1 MGKKENRKIQDFDGI
16 YAFLR
21 HYVDFMLRMAY
32 RRIKYVGLEKVPA
45 DGAVI
50 YAPNHTNALMDAL
63 VILAMDRKQKVFV
76 ARADIFRNPK
86 VAKILRFLKIM
97 PIMRIRD
104 GMDEV
109 RKNTEIIHKSV
120 DVLLDKVPFC
130 ILPEGRHQAKHSLLP
145 LSKGIFR
152 IALEAEELM
161 DGRLPLYI
169 VPVGLEY
176 GNFFRFRSTVLVQTG
191 EPINVSAFL
200 KEHKQLTQP
209 EVMNLMKDELTERMK
224 EVILY
229 IPDDEYYDATLDTCA
244 AVINQQVDSWRKE
257 HPGARRHALTTRF
270 AANKMTRRRHPP
282 RTGETWNLTRLS
294 RQETPLLVPPAPAAG
309 THRHPALHYSG
320 RSADP
325 ARNRPFSLP
334 LLEDEG
340 QGFLQLHTLCSHPR
354 ALAPAAHHLRHCP
367 VLHPPVGMG
376 PGSVH
381 RPHTRHRPV
390 PGSLETVAAGRIRPA
405 AALRPEAPPLHP
417 GPASTVYGPSA
428 QRRGASMIRPILP
441 VGLGGCIGS
450 LVLGLLATLGGYAL
464 ARLL

>member
-1 MGKKENRKIQDFDGI
+1 MGKKENRKIQDFDGL

-120 DVLLDKVPFC
+120 DVLMDKVPFC

-176 GNFFRFRSTVLVQTG
+176 GNFFRFRSTVLVQIG
-191 EPINVSAFL
+191 EPINVSAYL
-200 KEHKQLTQP
+200 REHASLSQP
-209 EVMNLMKDELTERMK
+209 EVMNLMKDDLSERMK

-229 IPDDEYYDATLDTCA
+229 IPDDEHYDATLETCA
-244 AVINQQVDSWRKE
+244 AVINQQVDTWRKE

-270 AANKMTRRRHPP
+270 SANKMTLGQIARL
-282 RTGETWNLTRLS
+282 RTSEPAVTGLS
-294 RQETPLLVPPAPAAG
+294 AFLFSKMKDRAFYNSIRFVVTLVLWPLLLIIYAIVLYC
-309 THRHPALHYSG
+309 T
-320 RSADP
+320 
-325 ARNRPFSLP
+325 LP
-334 LLEDEG
+334 WEW
-340 QGFLQLHTLCSHPR
+340 
-354 ALAPAAHHLRHCP
+354 A
-367 VLHPPVGMG
+367 
-376 PGSVH
+376 
-381 RPHTRHRPV
+381 
-390 PGSLETVAAGRIRPA
+390 
-405 AALRPEAPPLHP
+405 
-417 GPASTVYGPSA
+417 
-428 QRRGASMIRPILP
+428 
-441 VGLGGCIGS
+441 
-450 LVLGLLATLGGYAL
+450 LGLSIALVPATVLCQEAY
-464 ARLL
+464 RLLRLAVSDLRLLCAPKLRRSIRDLRRQFLDLLHKEELA

>member
-1 MGKKENRKIQDFDGI
+1 MSKKENRKIQDFDGL

-120 DVLLDKVPFC
+120 DVLLDKV
-130 ILPEGRHQAKHSLLP
+130 
-145 LSKGIFR
+145 
-152 IALEAEELM
+152 

-176 GNFFRFRSTVLVQTG
+176 GNFFRFRSTVLVQIG
-191 EPINVSAFL
+191 DPINVSEYL
-200 KEHKQLTQP
+200 REHAGLTQP
-209 EVMNLMKDELTERMK
+209 EVMNLMKDDLTERMK

-244 AVINQQVDSWRKE
+244 AVINRQVDAWRKE
-257 HPGARRHALTTRF
+257 HPRERRHALTTRF
-270 AANKMTRRRHPP
+270 AANKMTLGQIAALRASEPERAAQLLGSAAEIQRERTARGISLGSVVKKHPFWSRLFQLLVLIVTLP
-282 RTGETWNLTRLS
+282 YTIPAGILTLPVTGLAAFLFSKMKDRAFYNSIRFVVTLVLW
-294 RQETPLLVPPAPAAG
+294 PLL
-309 THRHPALHYSG
+309 LI
-320 RSADP
+320 
-325 ARNRPFSLP
+325 
-334 LLEDEG
+334 
-340 QGFLQLHTLCSHPR
+340 
-354 ALAPAAHHLRHCP
+354 
-367 VLHPPVGMG
+367 MG
-376 PGSVH
+376 PDRLHCLSARH
-381 RPHTRHRPV
+381 RPH
-390 PGSLETVAAGRIRPA
+390 PGSLAPTPPGHLRPA

-417 GPASTVYGPSA
+417 GPAQTVPGPSA
-428 QRRGASMIRPILP
+428 
-441 VGLGGCIGS
+441 
-450 LVLGLLATLGGYAL
+450 
-464 ARLL
+464 

>member
-1 MGKKENRKIQDFDGI
+1 MGKKGNRKIQDFDGL

-152 IALEAEELM
+152 IALEAEKIM

-176 GNFFRFRSTVLVQTG
+176 GNFFRFRSTVLVQIG
-191 EPINVSAFL
+191 DPINVSGYIR
-200 KEHKQLTQP
+200 EHASLSQP
-209 EVMNLMKDELTERMK
+209 EMMNLMKDELTERMK

-257 HPGARRHALTTRF
+257 HPGSRRHSLTTRF
-270 AANKMTRRRHPP
+270 AANKMTLGQIARLRAAEPEKAAELLGSAADIHREREERGISLGSVIKKHPFWSRLLQLLVLIVTLP
-282 RTGETWNLTRLS
+282 YTIPAGVLTLPVTGLS
-294 RQETPLLVPPAPAAG
+294 AFLFSKMKDRAFYNSIRFVVTLVLWPLLLIIYAIV
-309 THRHPALHYSG
+309 
-320 RSADP
+320 
-325 ARNRPFSLP
+325 
-334 LLEDEG
+334 
-340 QGFLQLHTLCSHPR
+340 
-354 ALAPAAHHLRHCP
+354 
-367 VLHPPVGMG
+367 
-376 PGSVH
+376 
-381 RPHTRHRPV
+381 
-390 PGSLETVAAGRIRPA
+390 
-405 AALRPEAPPLHP
+405 
-417 GPASTVYGPSA
+417 
-428 QRRGASMIRPILP
+428 
-441 VGLGGCIGS
+441 
-450 LVLGLLATLGGYAL
+450 LATVLCQEAY
-464 ARLL
+464 RLLRLAVSDLRLLCAPKLRRSIRDLRRQFLDLLHKEEEPA

>member
-76 ARADIFRNPK
+76 ARADIFKNPK

-152 IALEAEELM
+152 IALW
-161 DGRLPLYI
+161 
-169 VPVGLEY
+169 
-176 GNFFRFRSTVLVQTG
+176 NT
-191 EPINVSAFL
+191 
-200 KEHKQLTQP
+200 
-209 EVMNLMKDELTERMK
+209 
-224 EVILY
+224 
-229 IPDDEYYDATLDTCA
+229 AT
-244 AVINQQVDSWRKE
+244 S
-257 HPGARRHALTTRF
+257 
-270 AANKMTRRRHPP
+270 
-282 RTGETWNLTRLS
+282 
-294 RQETPLLVPPAPAAG
+294 
-309 THRHPALHYSG
+309 SG
-320 RSADP
+320 S
-325 ARNRPFSLP
+325 
-334 LLEDEG
+334 
-340 QGFLQLHTLCSHPR
+340 
-354 ALAPAAHHLRHCP
+354 
-367 VLHPPVGMG
+367 
-376 PGSVH
+376 
-381 RPHTRHRPV
+381 
-390 PGSLETVAAGRIRPA
+390 
-405 AALRPEAPPLHP
+405 APPCWC
-417 GPASTVYGPSA
+417 
-428 QRRGASMIRPILP
+428 R
-441 VGLGGCIGS
+441 
-450 LVLGLLATLGGYAL
+450 
-464 ARLL
+464 

>member
-1 MGKKENRKIQDFDGI
+1 MSKKENRKIQDFDGL

-176 GNFFRFRSTVLVQTG
+176 GNFFRFRSTVLVQIG
-191 EPINVSAFL
+191 DPINVSEYLRKHAGL
-200 KEHKQLTQP
+200 NQP
-209 EVMNLMKDELTERMK
+209 EVMNLMKDDLTERMK
-224 EVILY
+224 DVILY

-244 AVINQQVDSWRKE
+244 AVINRQVDAWRKE
-257 HPGARRHALTTRF
+257 HPQERRHALTTRF
-270 AANKMTRRRHPP
+270 AANKMT
-282 RTGETWNLTRLS
+282 L
-294 RQETPLLVPPAPAAG
+294 
-309 THRHPALHYSG
+309 
-320 RSADP
+320 
-325 ARNRPFSLP
+325 
-334 LLEDEG
+334 G
-340 QGFLQLHTLCSHPR
+340 Q
-354 ALAPAAHHLRHCP
+354 
-367 VLHPPVGMG
+367 
-376 PGSVH
+376 
-381 RPHTRHRPV
+381 
-390 PGSLETVAAGRIRPA
+390 I
-405 AALRPEAPPLHP
+405 AALRASEPERAAQLLGSAAEIQRERTARSISLGSVVKKHP
-417 GPASTVYGPSA
+417 FWSRLFQLLVLIVTLPYTIPAGILT
-428 QRRGASMIRPILP
+428 LP
-441 VGLGGCIGS
+441 VTGLAAFLFSKMKDRAFYNSIRFVVT
-450 LVLGLLATLGGYAL
+450 LVLWPLLLIIYAVVLYCTLPWEWAL
-464 ARLL
+464 AASIALVPATVLTQEAWRLLRLVISDLRLLCAPGLRRAIKDLKHYYSDCISKLNK

>member
-1 MGKKENRKIQDFDGI
+1 MSKKENRKIQDFDGL

-86 VAKILRFLKIM
+86 VAKILTFLKIM

-120 DVLLDKVPFC
+120 DVLLDKVDKVPFC

-176 GNFFRFRSTVLVQTG
+176 GNFFRFRSTVLVQIG
-191 EPINVSAFL
+191 DPINVSEYL
-200 KEHKQLTQP
+200 REHAGLTQP
-209 EVMNLMKDELTERMK
+209 EVMNLMKDDLTERMK

-244 AVINQQVDSWRKE
+244 AVINQQVDAWRKE
-257 HPGARRHALTTRF
+257 HPRERRHALTTRF
-270 AANKMTRRRHPP
+270 AANKMT
-282 RTGETWNLTRLS
+282 L
-294 RQETPLLVPPAPAAG
+294 
-309 THRHPALHYSG
+309 
-320 RSADP
+320 
-325 ARNRPFSLP
+325 
-334 LLEDEG
+334 G
-340 QGFLQLHTLCSHPR
+340 Q
-354 ALAPAAHHLRHCP
+354 
-367 VLHPPVGMG
+367 
-376 PGSVH
+376 
-381 RPHTRHRPV
+381 
-390 PGSLETVAAGRIRPA
+390 I
-405 AALRPEAPPLHP
+405 AALRASEPERAAQLLGSAAEIQRERTARGISLGSVVKKHP
-417 GPASTVYGPSA
+417 FWSRLFQLLVLIVTLPYTIPAGILT
-428 QRRGASMIRPILP
+428 LP
-441 VGLGGCIGS
+441 VTGLAAFLFSKMKDRAFYNSIRFVVT
-450 LVLGLLATLGGYAL
+450 LVLWPLLLIIYAVVLYCTLPWEWAL
-464 ARLL
+464 AASIALVPATVLTQEAWRLLRLVISDLRLLCAPGLRRAIRGLQQQFLYLSKY